1 MAEPIL
7 SPIGRSI
14 NAIRRRFSASTFM
27 PPQGGSGANQQVD
40 PELTRII
47 IRNTNAVNTVTTQL
61 TSVATQVN
69 SLTQSLAAISQSL
82 ALSSRLEEQRINAE
96 ANRQR
101 QLATLALREGKEGEI
116 ERKITN
122 AALAPVQLISK
133 KALGVLNRLTNF
145 FTTVFLGWLSSKSLD
160 TLQAYIGGNDD
171 LVKQLKDEII
181 KGLLIIGTLAIGLQ
195 VLATVAVLG
204 LKSLAKKLGGLAI
217 SNLIKK
223 PLTSLANF
231 FRARAGAPLFG
242 GGFRN
247 VTKNKVPPTGAVK
260 TIPMF
265 SKIGNFLKSKAFP
278 ASALTAVDVIQGKSV
293 AGAAIDNTAGVT
305 AGALTRKLPIKNP
318 LVKTAL
324 TIGSF
329 LGVKGITEQSRLN
342 LLNKFNLGEGED
354 QKEEQTDFRTDVSS
368 NVDEKSRYDISGVTG
383 IDDNKPKGNGF
394 MRGLAGTA
402 DFFTG
407 NLFDFDKQNDS
418 NLVKAT
424 TNKKDLNKQ
433 SNLQLQEP
441 APQVVD
447 MSMGGNNQG
456 QTTRPPSSSGIGGI
470 GGSVPR
476 IPANNNNNNYVYSG
490 YREYQIA
497 PV

>member
-1 MAEPIL
+1 MAEVIS

-14 NAIRRRFSASTFM
+14 NAIRRRFSASTFT
-27 PPQGGSGANQQVD
+27 PPQGSGGANQQVD

-101 QLATLALREGKEGEI
+101 QLAALALREGKEGEI

-122 AALAPVQLISK
+122 AALAPVQLLSR

-160 TLQAYIGGNDD
+160 TLQAYISGNDD
-171 LVKQLKDEII
+171 LVKQLRNEII
-181 KGLLIIGTLAIGLQ
+181 KGLLIVGTLTVGLS
-195 VLATVAVLG
+195 VVGTLVVLG
-204 LKSLAKKLGGLAI
+204 FKNLLLKLGGLII
-217 SNLIKK
+217 SNVIKK
-223 PLTSLANF
+223 PFISLANF
-231 FRARAGAPLFG
+231 FRLRADAPLFS

-247 VTKNKVPPTGAVK
+247 VTKVPPTTAAK

-265 SKIGNFLKSKAFP
+265 SRIGNFLKSKAFP
-278 ASALTAVDVIQGKSV
+278 IGAGTIYDVTQGKDP
-293 AGAAIDNTAGVT
+293 AGAVIDNTGGVMAGKL
-305 AGALTRKLPIKNP
+305 AGKITKGLKNP
-318 LVKTAL
+318 LLKATAM
-324 TIGSF
+324 IGSYF
-329 LGVKGITEQSRLN
+329 IGKGATEKTRLN
-342 LLNKFNLGEGED
+342 LFGGGED

-368 NVDEKSRYDISGVTG
+368 NVDEKPRYDISGVTG

-456 QTTRPPSSSGIGGI
+456 QTTRPPSSSGTGGI

>member
-1 MAEPIL
+1 
-7 SPIGRSI
+7 
-14 NAIRRRFSASTFM
+14 M
-27 PPQGGSGANQQVD
+27 PPQGGGGTNQQVD

-82 ALSSRLEEQRINAE
+82 ALSSRLEEQRVIAE

-101 QLATLALREGKEGEI
+101 QLAALALREGKEGEI

-133 KALGVLNRLTNF
+133 KAMRVLNSLTNF
-145 FTTVFLGWLSSKSLD
+145 FTSVFLGWLSSKSLD
-160 TLQAYIGGNDD
+160 ALQAYIGGNND

-181 KGLLIIGTLAIGLQ
+181 KGLVIISTLAIGLQ
-195 VLATVAVLG
+195 VVSTVAVLG
-204 LKSLAKKLGGLAI
+204 LKSLAIKLGGLVI
-217 SNLIKK
+217 SNFIKK
-223 PLTSLANF
+223 PFISLANF
-231 FRARAGAPLFG
+231 FRSRAGAPLFG

-247 VTKNKVPPTGAVK
+247 VTKNKVPTAAAAK
-260 TIPMF
+260 TVPIF
-265 SKIGNFLKSKAFP
+265 SKIGNLINSRFFP
-278 ASALTAVDVIQGKSV
+278 IGVASAVDVAQGKNIT
-293 AGAAIDNTAGVT
+293 GAAIDNTAGVT
-305 AGALTRKLPIKNP
+305 AGALVRKFPIKNP
-318 LVKTAL
+318 LAKTVL

-329 LGVKGITEQSRLN
+329 LGVKEITEQLRLN

-354 QKEEQTDFRTDVSS
+354 QKEQQTDFRTDTSG
-368 NVDEKSRYDISGVTG
+368 NVDEKPRYDISGVTG

-441 APQVVD
+441 APQVVN
-447 MSMGGNNQG
+447 MSMGGNNQS
-456 QTTRPPSSSGIGGI
+456 QTTPPPSSSGTGGL

>member
-1 MAEPIL
+1 MAEVIS

-14 NAIRRRFSASTFM
+14 NAIRRRFSASTFT
-27 PPQGGSGANQQVD
+27 PPQGSGGANQQVD

-122 AALAPVQLISK
+122 AALAPVQLLSR
-133 KALGVLNRLTNF
+133 KAINVLNSLASF
-145 FTTVFLGWLSSKSLD
+145 FTTIFIGWLSSKSLD
-160 TLQAYIGGNDD
+160 ALQAYIEGNDD
-171 LVKQLKDEII
+171 AVKRLKDEII
-181 KGLLIIGTLAIGLQ
+181 RGVTISAGVVIALQAATTLAVMGF
-195 VLATVAVLG
+195 VFLAR
-204 LKSLAKKLGGLAI
+204 KLGGLAFT
-217 SNLIKK
+217 NLIKK
-223 PLTSLANF
+223 PFISLANF
-231 FRARAGAPLFG
+231 FRARAGAELIEG
-242 GGFRN
+242 GIRN
-247 VTKNKVPPTGAVK
+247 VTKVPTTTAAK

-265 SKIGNFLKSKAFP
+265 SRIGNFLKSKAFP
-278 ASALTAVDVIQGKSV
+278 IAAGTAYDVTTGKDP
-293 AGAAIDNTAGVT
+293 AGAVIDNTGGVIAGKL
-305 AGALTRKLPIKNP
+305 AGKIPIKNP
-318 LVKTAL
+318 LVKGAAMITSYFM
-324 TIGSF
+324 G
-329 LGVKGITEQSRLN
+329 KGATEKTRLN
-342 LLNKFNLGEGED
+342 LFGGGED

-368 NVDEKSRYDISGVTG
+368 NVDEKPRFDLSGVTG
-383 IDDNKPKGNGF
+383 TDDNKLKGNG
-394 MRGLAGTA
+394 LTA
-402 DFFTG
+402 DMLSFNPFDI
-407 NLFDFDKQNDS
+407 DFDKQNDL
-418 NLVKAT
+418 NLVKGSP
-424 TNKKDLNKQ
+424 NKKDLNKQ
-433 SNLQLQEP
+433 SNLQLEEP

-456 QTTRPPSSSGIGGI
+456 QTTPRPSSSGTGGI

-476 IPANNNNNNYVYSG
+476 IAANNNDNNYVYSG

>member
-1 MAEPIL
+1 
-7 SPIGRSI
+7 
-14 NAIRRRFSASTFM
+14 M

-101 QLATLALREGKEGEI
+101 QLAALALREGKEGEI

-122 AALAPVQLISK
+122 AALAPVQLLSR
-133 KALGVLNRLTNF
+133 KAINVLKSLSSF
-145 FTTVFLGWLSSKSLD
+145 FTTIFIGWLSSKSLD
-160 TLQAYIGGNDD
+160 ALQAYIEGNDD
-171 LVKQLKDEII
+171 AVKQLKDEII
-181 KGLLIIGTLAIGLQ
+181 RGVTISAGVVIAIQAATTLATMGF
-195 VLATVAVLG
+195 VFLAR
-204 LKSLAKKLGGLAI
+204 KLGGLVI

-223 PLTSLANF
+223 PFISLANF
-231 FRARAGAPLFG
+231 FRARAGASLFS

-247 VTKNKVPPTGAVK
+247 VTKVPPTAAAK

-265 SKIGNFLKSKAFP
+265 SRIGNFFKSKAFP
-278 ASALTAVDVIQGKSV
+278 IGAGTAYDVTQGKDP
-293 AGAAIDNTAGVT
+293 AGAVIDNTGGVAAGKL
-305 AGALTRKLPIKNP
+305 AGKIPIKNP
-318 LVKTAL
+318 LIKGAAMISSYFIGKGATEKT
-324 TIGSF
+324 
-329 LGVKGITEQSRLN
+329 RLN
-342 LLNKFNLGEGED
+342 LFGGGED
-354 QKEEQTDFRTDVSS
+354 QKEQQTDFRTDVSS
-368 NVDEKSRYDISGVTG
+368 NVDEKSKYDISGVTG

-456 QTTRPPSSSGIGGI
+456 QTTRPPSSSGTGGI

>member
-1 MAEPIL
+1 MAEVIS

-27 PPQGGSGANQQVD
+27 PPQGSSGANQQVD

-278 ASALTAVDVIQGKSV
+278 ASALTAVDVIQGKSA

-329 LGVKGITEQSRLN
+329 LGVKLSLIH
-342 LLNKFNLGEGED
+342 
-354 QKEEQTDFRTDVSS
+354 
-368 NVDEKSRYDISGVTG
+368 I
-383 IDDNKPKGNGF
+383 
-394 MRGLAGTA
+394 
-402 DFFTG
+402 
-407 NLFDFDKQNDS
+407 
-418 NLVKAT
+418 
-424 TNKKDLNKQ
+424 
-433 SNLQLQEP
+433 
-441 APQVVD
+441 
-447 MSMGGNNQG
+447 
-456 QTTRPPSSSGIGGI
+456 
-470 GGSVPR
+470 
-476 IPANNNNNNYVYSG
+476 
-490 YREYQIA
+490 
-497 PV
+497 

>member
-1 MAEPIL
+1 MAEVIS

-14 NAIRRRFSASTFM
+14 NAIRRRFSASTFT
-27 PPQGGSGANQQVD
+27 PPQGSGGANQQVD

-101 QLATLALREGKEGEI
+101 QLAAIALREGKEGEI

-122 AALAPVQLISK
+122 AALAPVQLISR
-133 KALGVLNRLTNF
+133 KAINVLNSLASF
-145 FTTVFLGWLSSKSLD
+145 FTTIFIGWLSSKSLD
-160 TLQAYIGGNDD
+160 ALQAFIEGNDD
-171 LVKQLKDEII
+171 AVKQLKDEII
-181 KGLLIIGTLAIGLQ
+181 GGVTIATSVVIGLQ
-195 VLATVAVLG
+195 VATTLATMGLVFLG
-204 LKSLAKKLGGLAI
+204 RKLYKLAFA
-217 SNLIKK
+217 NLIKK
-223 PLTSLANF
+223 PFISLANF
-231 FRARAGAPLFG
+231 FRARAGAELIEG
-242 GGFRN
+242 GIRN
-247 VTKNKVPPTGAVK
+247 VTNVPPTTAAK

-265 SKIGNFLKSKAFP
+265 SRIGKFLKSKAFP
-278 ASALTAVDVIQGKSV
+278 IAAGTTYDLTQGKDP
-293 AGAAIDNTAGVT
+293 AGAVIDNTGGVMAGKL
-305 AGALTRKLPIKNP
+305 AGKITKGVKNP
-318 LVKTAL
+318 LYKATAM
-324 TIGSF
+324 IGSYF
-329 LGVKGITEQSRLN
+329 LGKGATEKTRLN
-342 LLNKFNLGEGED
+342 LFGGGED

-368 NVDEKSRYDISGVTG
+368 NVNDSDITPSAMS
-383 IDDNKPKGNGF
+383 DDNKPKGNSF
-394 MRGLAGTA
+394 MKGLAGTA
-402 DFFTG
+402 DLFTG
-407 NLFDFDKQNDS
+407 NIFDFDKQNES
-418 NLVKAT
+418 NLIKAS

-433 SNLQLQEP
+433 SNLQLEEP

-456 QTTRPPSSSGIGGI
+456 QTTPPPSSSGTGGI

-476 IPANNNNNNYVYSG
+476 IAANNNNNNYVYSG